1 MELTFN
7 KSGMF
12 NVKNGINFI
21 NNQKLLLSMKI
32 TFMDQLHLTIIVQL
46 FSKTLFL
53 ECLWGRF

>member
-21 NNQKLLLSMKI
+21 NIQKLLLSMKI
-32 TFMDQLHLTIIVQL
+32 TFMGQLHFTTVVQL

-53 ECLWGRF
+53 ECL